1 MRCLLLLFAAA
12 TALAQTTPQ
21 TRISRITENLR
32 GVSTV
37 SQKIAWASGT
47 HGTYLRTTDGHL
59 WIPDHVPG
67 ADSLDFRGIV
77 AFSADEAFLMSSG
90 PGDQSRI
97 YHTSDAGRHW
107 QLQFTNTNEKG
118 FFDSVAFWDRTHGIV
133 LGDPIPDETG
143 TLKFELLMTDD
154 GQTWIPIPPAQLPP
168 ALEGEAAFAAS
179 NTCLAILNK
188 NTRVSETP
196 VIPSA
201 ARDLGFPA
209 TAANTPVILSGDTWS
224 AERSMCRSRRT
235 PCIPPSSATSQGVLT
250 HAAFTTAQAIPL
262 SGQGET
268 PASPKPEE
276 KSAPDPN
283 IWFATGGRAARV
295 FHSPDRGH
303 TWEVFDTPII
313 HGPDSAGIFSI
324 AFRDATHGVI
334 AGGDYKLPQQDGP
347 NLAFTADA
355 GKTWTLSKIF
365 PQSYYSAAAYDRH
378 TKKFNKDEAQ
388 DRIFLVGTN
397 FIYDFRPPQ
406 NPTRISA
413 QKKSDSQFN
422 AVSPYPQGGALAV
435 GPKGTII
442 TVP

>member
-1 MRCLLLLFAAA
+1 MRCLILLLAAVA
-12 TALAQTTPQ
+12 ASAQTAPQ
-21 TRISRITENLR
+21 TRISRITEDLR
-32 GVSTV
+32 GVSAV

-59 WIPDHVPG
+59 WIPDHVPA

-90 PGDQSRI
+90 TGDQSRI
-97 YHTSDAGRHW
+97 YHTADAGRHW
-107 QLQFTNTNEKG
+107 QLQFTNTNPKG
-118 FFDSVAFWDRTHGIV
+118 FFDSMVFWDRTHGIV
-133 LGDPIPDETG
+133 LGDPILDETG
-143 TLKFELLMTDD
+143 IPKFELLLTDD
-154 GQTWIPIPPAQLPP
+154 GQTWTPIPASQLPP

-179 NTCLAILNK
+179 NTCLAILK
-188 NTRVSETP
+188 TPLIKTPVIKTP
-196 VIPSA
+196 VIPSE
-201 ARDLGFPA
+201 ARDLGLAGA
-209 TAANTPVILSGDTWS
+209 THPLNNTAPQ
-224 AERSMCRSRRT
+224 ARSD
-235 PCIPPSSATSQGVLT
+235 
-250 HAAFTTAQAIPL
+250 
-262 SGQGET
+262 
-268 PASPKPEE
+268 
-276 KSAPDPN
+276 PDPN
-283 IWFATGGRAARV
+283 IWFATGGKAARV

-303 TWEVFDTPII
+303 TWEVFDTPIT
-313 HGPDSAGIFSI
+313 HGPHSAGIFSL
-324 AFRDATHGVI
+324 AFRDATHGII

-365 PQSYYSAAAYDRH
+365 PQSYYSAVAYDH
-378 TKKFNKDEAQ
+378 NTKGNNKDEAR
-388 DRIFLVGTN
+388 DRLFLVGTN

-422 AVSPYPQGGALAV
+422 AVSSYPQGGALAV